1 MVAKEHVPRCI
12 GAHDVQRAF
21 YLAYMK
27 RLRTKSMH
35 DAQMCIWRDF
45 GADAPHGTLNIYQ
58 IRRLL
63 QKAGASKAEIGCSQE
78 VYEA

>member
-1 MVAKEHVPRCI
+1 MK
-12 GAHDVQRAF
+12 
-21 YLAYMK
+21 YLK
-27 RLRTKSMH
+27 TESMH

-63 QKAGASKAEIGCSQE
+63 QKAGASEADIGE
-78 VYEA
+78 VYF